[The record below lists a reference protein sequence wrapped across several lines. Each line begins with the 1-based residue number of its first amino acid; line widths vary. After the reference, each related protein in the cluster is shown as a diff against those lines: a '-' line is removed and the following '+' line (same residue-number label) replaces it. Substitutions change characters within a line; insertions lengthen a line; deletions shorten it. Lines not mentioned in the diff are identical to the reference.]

1 MCALCISLWIH
12 NQSDFVPS
20 GCDDMQNF
28 DIAATFQHAYMAAR
42 GGAGNASEY
51 VSDDDSDE
59 NYDGISAAVHTGGMS
74 KDQMQK
80 QAALAQQL
88 AEGHTLDAADQKI
101 WEGFVASKSEFVL
114 KRTAAKQRKKDRVI
128 ELADLQKQNKDTLG
142 DVQLGRMQVLLDA
155 KERKKQAR
163 QAKNVTKKSKNA
175 LEKQKNIHNAAK
187 TSKEAPGYS
196 PPKKVYVIALDEL
209 RKRVTNALNDDPSGE
224 CDSDNLMRL
233 LLMLKSGICKYQCL
247 NEHRNT
253 DCSKLKHLIE
263 KANEDYLALRK
274 KHDEHKK

>member
-1 MCALCISLWIH
+1 
-12 NQSDFVPS
+12 
-20 GCDDMQNF
+20 MQKF

-51 VSDDDSDE
+51 VSDDDSDG

-74 KDQMQK
+74 KVQLKTQS
-80 QAALAQQL
+80 ALARQL

-175 LEKQKNIHNAAK
+175 LEKQKNTHNAADPAHK
-187 TSKEAPGYS
+187 VSVCPR
-196 PPKKVYVIALDEL
+196 PHQVYVVNLDEL
-209 RKRVTNALNDDPSGE
+209 QDRVTNALNDDPAGE
-224 CDSDNLMRL
+224 CDSDKLMRL
-233 LLMLKSGICKYQCL
+233 LLMLKSGICKYKCL
-247 NEHRNT
+247 NERQNA
-253 DCSKLKHLIE
+253 DCNQLKQLITAAH
-263 KANEDYLALRK
+263 KVYLSVRAEHD
-274 KHDEHKK
+274 KHQK